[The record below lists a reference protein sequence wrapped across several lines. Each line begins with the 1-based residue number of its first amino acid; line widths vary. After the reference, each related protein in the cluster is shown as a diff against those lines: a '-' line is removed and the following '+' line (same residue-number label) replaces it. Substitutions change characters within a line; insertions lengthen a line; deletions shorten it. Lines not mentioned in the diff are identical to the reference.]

1 MASKYLFQFLLYT
14 DSDGARSTG
23 LSAVFRNPLRVLA
36 VILIL
41 LAVEGLVVTGLTH
54 LQILQIL

>member
-1 MASKYLFQFLLYT
+1 MNIGFKIFISMSILIHM

-23 LSAVFRNPLRVLA
+23 FPAVLRNPLRVLA
-36 VILIL
+36 VIFIL

-54 LQILQIL
+54 L

>member
-1 MASKYLFQFLLYT
+1 M

-23 LSAVFRNPLRVLA
+23 FPAVLRNPLRVLA
-36 VILIL
+36 VIFIL

-54 LQILQIL
+54 L